1 MQLALNS
8 LSLSNIKGD
17 LLGGLTAAIVSLPM
31 ALTFGI
37 ASGVGA
43 EAGLYGAILIGLF
56 ASLFGG
62 TPTLISE
69 PTGPMTVVMASV
81 VAGLIASNPDN
92 GVAMA
97 FTVVMMAGVFQ
108 IIFGALHLGKY
119 ITLMPYSVVSGFMS
133 GIGVI
138 LIILQLAPALGQAP
152 PGGGVVGTLMHIP
165 SILSQINYTEL
176 MLFSITL
183 AILFFTPRSIRM
195 RFPPQL
201 LALIGISLLGVILVK
216 YNPGINISMIGQID
230 VGLPS
235 LTVPSFSQLQL
246 QTMLVDALV
255 LGMLGC
261 IDSMLTSVIADNLTR
276 TEHDSNKELI
286 GQGLG
291 NIMSGLFGGL
301 PGAGATMGTVVNI
314 QAGGKTPMSG
324 VFRVVILLIAI
335 YGLAELIQHI
345 PLSVLAA
352 IALKVGVDIL
362 DWSFIKRA
370 HHISKHSSVIMYGV
384 LFLTVFVDLIVA
396 VGVGVFIANILAI
409 ERLSKVA
416 EENIVT
422 MSDVDDKLP
431 LTEEQRVLLDQQKG
445 RTLYFYLSGA
455 MIFGVSKAL
464 AREHKNIRLHDAV
477 IFDLEDVQLIDAT
490 IRLSI
495 ENMINEA
502 MELGKGVF
510 VVAKSGRIE
519 HAMQKLNLH
528 ENLPEHHFGTSRTQA
543 LQNALKFLE
552 AKDTNA

>member
-216 YNPGINISMIGQID
+216 YNPGINISMIGQIN